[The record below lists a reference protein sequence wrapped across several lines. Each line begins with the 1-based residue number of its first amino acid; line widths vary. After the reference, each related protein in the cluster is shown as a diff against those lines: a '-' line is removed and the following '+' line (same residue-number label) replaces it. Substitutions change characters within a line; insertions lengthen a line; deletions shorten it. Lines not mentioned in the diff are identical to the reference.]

1 MIQEDILQ
9 SKDFLDLDSSK
20 AGIGAYELAKILFP
34 INRSITGDGVRETL
48 KIISQTLPSLVQY
61 EVPTGT
67 HCFDWEVPKE
77 WNIKNAY
84 LLDPNGKR
92 ILDFKNH
99 NLHVVGYSVPIDKEI
114 TLDDLQPHLHSI
126 PEQPSA
132 IPYVTSY
139 YKEQWGF
146 CLEHRQREG
155 LKDGSYRAV
164 IDSSLK
170 QGHMTYGELILPGE
184 SKDEILLSTYICHP
198 SMANNELSGPTVTTM
213 LAKWLIS
220 QPTLRY
226 TYRIV
231 FIPETIGSI
240 CYLSQHMDEMK
251 KNTIAGFNISCVG
264 DNRNYSY
271 LPSRKGNTIA
281 DRAAKHVLEHHAANY
296 TQYNFLDRS
305 SDERQYCSIGVDLP
319 VVTVARTL
327 YWHYPEYHTSL
338 DDLTVI
344 TPEGLGGGYM
354 AIRRCIECLEE
365 NAIMITTMPCE
376 PQFGKRGLFPTL
388 SKGKGSTATV
398 LGKLTAMDLLNLW
411 AYCDGEND
419 LLSIAS
425 KINVPLWDLLP
436 AIKALNE
443 QGLLISKI

>member
-9 SKDFLDLDSSK
+9 SKCLLDLDSSK

-34 INRSITGDGVRETL
+34 INRSITGNGVRETL
-48 KIISQTLPSLVQY
+48 KIISQTLPDLVQH

-67 HCFDWEVPKE
+67 QCFDWNIPKE
-77 WNIKNAY
+77 WNIKSAY
-84 LLDPNGKR
+84 LLGPDGER
-92 ILDFKNH
+92 ILDFKNN
-99 NLHVVGYSVPIDKEI
+99 NLHVVGYSVPTDREI
-114 TLDDLQPHLHSI
+114 TLDELQSYLHSI
-126 PEQPSA
+126 PEQPDA

-139 YKEQWGF
+139 YNEQWGF
-146 CLEHRQREG
+146 CLTHQQREG
-155 LKDGSYRAV
+155 LKEGTYRVV
-164 IDSSLK
+164 IDSSLE
-170 QGHMTYGELILPGE
+170 QGHMTYGELILPGD
-184 SKDEILLSTYICHP
+184 SKDEIFLSTYICHP

-213 LAKWLIS
+213 LVKWLIS
-220 QPTLRY
+220 QPKLRY

-240 CYLSQHMDEMK
+240 YYLSQHMDEMK
-251 KNTIAGFNISCVG
+251 KNIIAGFNISCVG

-281 DRAAKHVLEHHAANY
+281 DRVAKHVLKHHVTNY
-296 TQYNFLDRS
+296 TQYNFLDRR

-365 NAIMITTMPCE
+365 NVVMITTMPCE
-376 PQFGKRGLFPTL
+376 PQLGKRGLFPTL

>member
-296 TQYNFLDRS
+296 TQYNFLDRR

-443 QGLLISKI
+443 KGLLISKI

>member
-296 TQYNFLDRS
+296 TQYNFLDRR

-327 YWHYPEYHTSL
+327 
-338 DDLTVI
+338 
-344 TPEGLGGGYM
+344 
-354 AIRRCIECLEE
+354 
-365 NAIMITTMPCE
+365 
-376 PQFGKRGLFPTL
+376 
-388 SKGKGSTATV
+388 
-398 LGKLTAMDLLNLW
+398 
-411 AYCDGEND
+411 
-419 LLSIAS
+419 
-425 KINVPLWDLLP
+425 
-436 AIKALNE
+436 
-443 QGLLISKI
+443 